1 MKMTI
6 LKGRQFGKTAFQMQL
21 NQLNSYW
28 HNDPYTIHHQWTSSS
43 GEEMYQLSI
52 GAEVFEWLNEEQS
65 QYGIKNPD
73 WWKVNGKY
81 NMKASVFTMLSLK
94 FAK

>member
-1 MKMTI
+1 MIIM
-6 LKGRQFGKTAFQMQL
+6 KGRQLGKSTLIMNLPYSHFDE
-21 NQLNSYW
+21 W
-28 HNDPYTIHHQWTSSS
+28 HTDPYTIHHQWTSSA
-43 GEEMYQLSI
+43 GDEMYQLSI
-52 GAEVFEWLNEEQS
+52 GAEVFAWLHEEQS
-65 QYGIKNPD
+65 QYGIKNPA